1 MTVVILTV
9 ASISM
14 FAPMFH
20 LLKLVVV
27 VMVAVSAAL
36 ASSGGAESD
45 TETSNLHHRH
55 PWHLAVLISPFVLLL
70 FLLDRHQEYVSR

>member
-14 FAPMFH
+14 FAPVYH
-20 LLKLVVV
+20 LLKLV

-36 ASSGGAESD
+36 ASSGDAESE
-45 TETSNLHHRH
+45 TETSNLHLHH

>member
-14 FAPMFH
+14 FASMCH
-20 LLKLVVV
+20 LLKLV

-36 ASSGGAESD
+36 ASSGDPESD

-55 PWHLAVLISPFVLLL
+55 PWHLAVLISTFVLLL
-70 FLLDRHQEYVSR
+70 FLLDRHQAYVSR

>member
-14 FAPMFH
+14 FAPVFH
-20 LLKLVVV
+20 LLKLV

-36 ASSGGAESD
+36 ASSGDAESD
-45 TETSNLHHRH
+45 TETSNLHHH
-55 PWHLAVLISPFVLLL
+55 PWHLAVLISTFVLLL